1 MPGISGYLTF
11 SFSFLLFRDYRI
23 TVSVWYQDLT
33 ALSYSTHSMWKPDIT
48 WQIMWLPLDCRF
60 VDKLK
65 KEKKNSGVRT
75 IAVVPLGVGVTMTMM
90 MGFRTPVIQQ
100 NMPCLF
106 LVNSH
111 PAVPTPD
118 QESSLNIFRKKIKNK
133 SLWLHGVVVNTF
145 SLYIKKISCLR
156 VGGDRPRFRGPQAST
171 LLGLVPISE
180 K

>member
-33 ALSYSTHSMWKPDIT
+33 ALSYSTHSMWKPDIM
-48 WQIMWLPLDCRF
+48 WQIMWLPVDCRF

-65 KEKKNSGVRT
+65 KQNSGVRT
-75 IAVVPLGVGVTMTMM
+75 IAVVPLGVGVTMTVMM
-90 MGFRTPVIQQ
+90 DFRPQVIQQ

-118 QESSLNIFRKKIKNK
+118 QESLLNIFTKKKKK

-145 SLYIKKISCLR
+145 SLYIKKSP
-156 VGGDRPRFRGPQAST
+156 VWEWEETDPDSGGHKLAHFSG
-171 LLGLVPISE
+171 
-180 K
+180 